1 MPELPQP
8 NDGTS
13 IATAHVSGVVALM
26 LERDP
31 TLTPR
36 EVRLILESTAS
47 DLGPKGRDTQFGWGL
62 VNPAKALAMVDER
75 KRQKGGAAP
84 AATPVQR

>member
-1 MPELPQP
+1 
-8 NDGTS
+8 
-13 IATAHVSGVVALM
+13 M

-36 EVRLILESTAS
+36 DVRLILESTAS

-62 VNPAKALAMVDER
+62 VNPA
-75 KRQKGGAAP
+75 QGAGDGRRAQAP
-84 AATPVQR
+84 EGRRRAGRDASPAVSVCV